1 MIRYH
6 IRRIWNWLHRMGY
19 SRGFGVQSPSAYSFI
34 RYVLNEH
41 YPYYAYAPLCEKHKA
56 ESHATKKKGRLYF
69 RLANFAQATCWYDY
83 LPATETY
90 ADYVC
95 AGCQSTVFKPID
107 ATAIPQHF
115 RIARLSMKGDYK
127 AVYEALSAVA
137 TADSILILE
146 GIYDNRDTKTFWKQV
161 VERVE
166 AVTTYDLYS
175 CGIVL
180 FDTSKFK
187 HHYIVNF

>member
-56 ESHATKKKGRLYF
+56 EGHATKKKGRLYF

-83 LPATETY
+83 LPETKAY

-146 GIYDNRDTKTFWKQV
+146 GIYDNRDTKAFWKQV

-187 HHYIVNF
+187 YHYIVNF

>member
-1 MIRYH
+1 M
-6 IRRIWNWLHRMGY
+6 
-19 SRGFGVQSPSAYSFI
+19 
-34 RYVLNEH
+34 
-41 YPYYAYAPLCEKHKA
+41 
-56 ESHATKKKGRLYF
+56 
-69 RLANFAQATCWYDY
+69 
-83 LPATETY
+83 
-90 ADYVC
+90 C

-146 GIYDNRDTKTFWKQV
+146 GIYDNRDTKAFWKQV

>member
-41 YPYYAYAPLCEKHKA
+41 YPYYAYAPLCEKYKA
-56 ESHATKKKGRLYF
+56 ESHATKKKGRLFF

-83 LPATETY
+83 LPETKAY

-95 AGCQSTVFKPID
+95 AGCQSTVFKSID

-146 GIYDNRDTKTFWKQV
+146 GIYDNRDTKAFWKQV

>member
-41 YPYYAYAPLCEKHKA
+41 YPYYAYAPLCEKHKT
-56 ESHATKKKGRLYF
+56 ESHATKKKGRLFF

-83 LPATETY
+83 LPETKAY

-127 AVYEALSAVA
+127 AVYGALSAVA

-146 GIYDNRDTKTFWKQV
+146 GIYDNRDTKAFWKQV

>member
-1 MIRYH
+1 MTIC
-6 IRRIWNWLHRMGY
+6 LQPKLM
-19 SRGFGVQSPSAYSFI
+19 P
-34 RYVLNEH
+34 
-41 YPYYAYAPLCEKHKA
+41 
-56 ESHATKKKGRLYF
+56 
-69 RLANFAQATCWYDY
+69 
-83 LPATETY
+83 
-90 ADYVC
+90 
-95 AGCQSTVFKPID
+95 STVFKPID

-146 GIYDNRDTKTFWKQV
+146 GIYDNRDTKAFWKQV

>member
-1 MIRYH
+1 
-6 IRRIWNWLHRMGY
+6 MGY

-83 LPATETY
+83 LPETKAY

-95 AGCQSTVFKPID
+95 AGCQSTVFKSID

-146 GIYDNRDTKTFWKQV
+146 GIYDNRDTKAFWKQV

>member
-41 YPYYAYAPLCEKHKA
+41 YPYYAYAPLCEKYKA

-83 LPATETY
+83 LPETKAY

-95 AGCQSTVFKPID
+95 AGCQSTVFKSID
-107 ATAIPQHF
+107 DTDIPQHF
-115 RIARLSMKGDYK
+115 SIARLSMKGDYK

-146 GIYDNRDTKTFWKQV
+146 GIYDNRDTKAFWKQV